1 MVDRSN
7 VTDPDSLSQQQGV
20 RRRIS
25 PGQQNRNRNRRD
37 DRVVMQEH
45 LDADLSSMAL
55 VRNVDYEDSELPM
68 KGSLIGHNKGANKR
82 RNRNSGE
89 RIPGQSRSALGYSDS
104 HKNRNSPAS
113 MIEIHPAHPMYA
125 GSSMSKEINDNTSS
139 KDTELNMQSRT
150 PVLPDLGK
158 QFLLVFVV
166 LQPQPDI
173 YPFQIYN
180 D

>member
-1 MVDRSN
+1 
-7 VTDPDSLSQQQGV
+7 
-20 RRRIS
+20 
-25 PGQQNRNRNRRD
+25 
-37 DRVVMQEH
+37 MQEH

-125 GSSMSKEINDNTSS
+125 GSSMSKDIINDNTSS

-158 QFLLVFVV
+158 QFLLVLVV
-166 LQPQPDI
+166 LYPPQSLT
-173 YPFQIYN
+173 YPFQIFN
-180 D
+180 DCWYTYHLYVCCSQGE